1 VTRTTTS
8 RTRTAVTAK
17 SGDKIVLE
25 ALAKELLSVCM
36 TTLKTYGLNAGKLVE
51 LAASTSGERHGRKSA
66 FSAVLAEAECLANLL
81 NKWVENP
88 KYRDATGRPAVLP
101 LVRSH
106 GQGKSKGKDNG
117 CSFSA
122 LAREFFP
129 AWSVANVVGFGTKT
143 RVIEKV
149 GRDKVAM
156 INSTVLFTGNAS
168 LILAHLIRSVRRLFS
183 TGDFNRSARSALLEG
198 WPDRTSIVAVSDE
211 DFSEFVKFIRPQ
223 VSDWAEMSNRW
234 LFQRS
239 QSGKNRTREKRE
251 AGLQIFVFR
260 D

>member
-1 VTRTTTS
+1 VTRTTTTR
-8 RTRTAVTAK
+8 RTCAAITAK
-17 SGDKIVLE
+17 SGDGIVLE
-25 ALAKELLSVCM
+25 ALARELLGVCM
-36 TTLKTYGLNAGKLVE
+36 ATLGTYGLSAGKLVE
-51 LAASTSGERHGRKSA
+51 LAASASVERTGRKSA

-101 LVRSH
+101 LV
-106 GQGKSKGKDNG
+106 KGKG
-117 CSFSA
+117 CSFAA
-122 LAREFFP
+122 LAQEFFP
-129 AWSVANVVGFGTKT
+129 AWSVADVVGFGTKT
-143 RVIEKV
+143 RVLEKV

-168 LILAHLIRSVRRLFS
+168 LILAHLIRSARRLFS
-183 TGDFNRSARSALLEG
+183 TGDFNRRARSALLEG

-239 QSGKNRTREKRE
+239 QSTKNKSKVRKKRE

>member
-1 VTRTTTS
+1 VTRKTTIR
-8 RTRTAVTAK
+8 RTHAAITAK
-17 SGDKIVLE
+17 SSDEIVVE
-25 ALAKELLSVCM
+25 ALARELLSVCM
-36 TTLKTYGLNAGKLVE
+36 ETLKTYGLSADTLAE
-51 LAASTSGERHGRKSA
+51 LAASVSGERAGRKSA

-81 NKWVENP
+81 NKWMENP

-101 LVRSH
+101 LAKR
-106 GQGKSKGKDNG
+106 KG
-117 CSFSA
+117 CSFAA
-122 LAREFFP
+122 LAQEFFP
-129 AWSVANVVGFGTKT
+129 AWSVADVVGFGTKT
-143 RVIEKV
+143 RVVEKV

-183 TGDFNRSARSALLEG
+183 TGDFNRRARSAMLEG

-211 DFSEFVKFIRPQ
+211 DFSEFLKFIRPQ
-223 VSDWAEMSNRW
+223 VSDWTEMSNRW

-239 QSGKNRTREKRE
+239 QSTKNKTRKKRE
-251 AGLQIFVFR
+251 AGLQIFAFR

>member
-1 VTRTTTS
+1 VTRTITTR
-8 RTRTAVTAK
+8 RTRTAVTGK
-17 SGDKIVLE
+17 SDDKIVLE
-25 ALAKELLSVCM
+25 ALARELLSVCM
-36 TTLKTYGLNAGKLVE
+36 SVLKTYGLGAGKLVE
-51 LAASTSGERHGRKSA
+51 LAASASGERTGRKSA

-101 LVRSH
+101 LV
-106 GQGKSKGKDNG
+106 KGRG
-117 CSFSA
+117 CNFAA
-122 LAREFFP
+122 LAQEFFP
-129 AWSVANVVGFGTKT
+129 TWSVADVVGFGTKT

-149 GRDKVAM
+149 GRDKVAV

-183 TGDFNRSARSALLEG
+183 TGDFNRRARSALLEG

-211 DFSEFVKFIRPQ
+211 DFTEFVKFIRPQ

-239 QSGKNRTREKRE
+239 QSTKNKTRNKSKRE

>member
-1 VTRTTTS
+1 MTRKAI
-8 RTRTAVTAK
+8 TRRARAALTAK
-17 SGDKIVLE
+17 SDDKAVLE
-25 ALAKELLSVCM
+25 ALAGELLSVCLA
-36 TTLKTYGLNAGKLVE
+36 TLKTYGLSAGKLVE
-51 LAASTSGERHGRKSA
+51 LAAAASSGATGRKSV

-88 KYRDATGRPAVLP
+88 SYRDTTGRPAVLP
-101 LVRSH
+101 LA
-106 GQGKSKGKDNG
+106 KGKG

-122 LAREFFP
+122 LAQEFFP
-129 AWSVANVVGFGTKT
+129 TWSVSDVVGFGAKT
-143 RVIEKV
+143 RVIERI

-183 TGDFNRSARSALLEG
+183 TGDFNRRARSALLEG

-211 DFSEFVKFIRPQ
+211 DFTEFVKFIRPQ
-223 VSDWAEMSNRW
+223 ISDWTEMSNRW

-239 QSGKNRTREKRE
+239 QSPKSKTRKKRQ
-251 AGLQIFVFR
+251 AGLQVFVFR

>member
-1 VTRTTTS
+1 VTRNTTT
-8 RTRTAVTAK
+8 RPTPTAVTAK

-25 ALAKELLSVCM
+25 ALARELLSVCM
-36 TTLKTYGLNAGKLVE
+36 ATLKTYGLSAGKLVE
-51 LAASTSGERHGRKSA
+51 LAAGASAERTARKSA

-88 KYRDATGRPAVLP
+88 NYRDATGRPAVLP
-101 LVRSH
+101 LL
-106 GQGKSKGKDNG
+106 KGKG
-117 CSFSA
+117 CSFTA
-122 LAREFFP
+122 LAQEFFP
-129 AWSVANVVGFGTKT
+129 GWSVADVVAFGTKT
-143 RVIEKV
+143 HVVEKV

-183 TGDFNRSARSALLEG
+183 TGDFNRRARSTLLEG

-239 QSGKNRTREKRE
+239 QSTKSRTRRKRE

>member
-1 VTRTTTS
+1 VTRKTTIR

-17 SGDKIVLE
+17 STDKIVLE
-25 ALAKELLSVCM
+25 ALAGELLSVCM
-36 TTLKTYGLNAGKLVE
+36 TTLKTYGLSAEKLVE
-51 LAASTSGERHGRKSA
+51 LAGSASSARTGRKSA

-88 KYRDATGRPAVLP
+88 RYRDATGRPAVLP
-101 LVRSH
+101 LLKGSGRS
-106 GQGKSKGKDNG
+106 
-117 CSFSA
+117 FTA
-122 LAREFFP
+122 LAQEFFP
-129 AWSVANVVGFGTKT
+129 TWSVADVVGFGIKT
-143 RVIEKV
+143 CVIEKV

-183 TGDFNRSARSALLEG
+183 TGDFNRRARSALLEG

-211 DFSEFVKFIRPQ
+211 EFSEFVKFIRPQ

-239 QSGKNRTREKRE
+239 QSTKSKGRNKRE

>member
-1 VTRTTTS
+1 MTRTTTS
-8 RTRTAVTAK
+8 RRTRTTVTAK
-17 SGDKIVLE
+17 AADKIVLE
-25 ALAKELLSVCM
+25 ALAGELLSVCM
-36 TTLKTYGLNAGKLVE
+36 TVLKTYGLSAAKLVE
-51 LAASTSGERHGRKSA
+51 LAASASGERTGRKSA

-101 LVRSH
+101 LV
-106 GQGKSKGKDNG
+106 KGKG
-117 CSFSA
+117 CSFTA
-122 LAREFFP
+122 LAQEFFP
-129 AWSVANVVGFGTKT
+129 DWSVADVVGFGTKT
-143 RVIEKV
+143 RVLERV

-183 TGDFNRSARSALLEG
+183 TGDFNRRARSALLEG

-211 DFSEFVKFIRPQ
+211 DFSDFIKFIRPQ

-239 QSGKNRTREKRE
+239 QSTKNKFRNKRE

>member
-8 RTRTAVTAK
+8 RRTRAAVTAK

-25 ALAKELLSVCM
+25 ALASELLSVCM
-36 TTLKTYGLNAGKLVE
+36 ATLKTYGLSEGKLVE
-51 LAASTSGERHGRKSA
+51 LAASASGGKPGRKSA

-101 LVRSH
+101 LAN
-106 GQGKSKGKDNG
+106 GNGNGNGNSKG
-117 CSFSA
+117 CSFTA

-129 AWSVANVVGFGTKT
+129 AWSVADVVGFGTKT

-183 TGDFNRSARSALLEG
+183 TGDFNRRARSALLEG

-211 DFSEFVKFIRPQ
+211 DFSEFIKFIRPQ
-223 VSDWAEMSNRW
+223 VSDWTEMSNRW

-239 QSGKNRTREKRE
+239 QSAKNKTLGKRE

>member
-1 VTRTTTS
+1 VTRTTTR

-17 SGDKIVLE
+17 SSDKIVLE
-25 ALAKELLSVCM
+25 ALARELLSVCM
-36 TTLKTYGLNAGKLVE
+36 TTLKTYGLSAGELAN
-51 LAASTSGERHGRKSA
+51 LAASASGERHARKSA

-88 KYRDATGRPAVLP
+88 KYRDATGRPAVLS
-101 LVRSH
+101 LVKAL
-106 GQGKSKGKDNG
+106 GKGKGKGNG

-129 AWSVANVVGFGTKT
+129 AWSVADVVSFGTKT

-149 GRDKVAM
+149 GRNKVAM

-183 TGDFNRSARSALLEG
+183 TGDFNRRARSALLEG

-211 DFSEFVKFIRPQ
+211 DFTEFIKFIRPQ

-239 QSGKNRTREKRE
+239 QSAKNKARNKRE

>member
-8 RTRTAVTAK
+8 RTRAAVTAK

-25 ALAKELLSVCM
+25 ALARELLSVCM
-36 TTLKTYGLNAGKLVE
+36 TTLRTYGLSAGKLVE
-51 LAASTSGERHGRKSA
+51 LAAGASGEKHGRKSA

-88 KYRDATGRPAVLP
+88 KYRDSTGRPAVLP
-101 LVRSH
+101 LVR
-106 GQGKSKGKDNG
+106 GQGKGTGKDSG

-129 AWSVANVVGFGTKT
+129 AWSVADVIVFGTKT

-149 GRDKVAM
+149 GRYKVAM
-156 INSTVLFTGNAS
+156 INSTVLFTGNDS

-183 TGDFNRSARSALLEG
+183 TGDFNRRARSALLEG
-198 WPDRTSIVAVSDE
+198 WPDRTSIVPVSDE

-239 QSGKNRTREKRE
+239 QSGKNRAGEKRE

>member
-8 RTRTAVTAK
+8 RRPRAAVTAK
-17 SGDKIVLE
+17 AGDKIVLE
-25 ALAKELLSVCM
+25 ALAGELLNVCM
-36 TTLKTYGLNAGKLVE
+36 TVLKTYGLSAAKLVE
-51 LAASTSGERHGRKSA
+51 LAASASGERTGRKSA

-101 LVRSH
+101 LV
-106 GQGKSKGKDNG
+106 KDKG
-117 CSFSA
+117 CSFTA
-122 LAREFFP
+122 LAQEFFP
-129 AWSVANVVGFGTKT
+129 DWSVGDVVGFGTKT
-143 RVIEKV
+143 RVLERV

-183 TGDFNRSARSALLEG
+183 TGDFNRRARSALLEG

-211 DFSEFVKFIRPQ
+211 DFSEFIKFIRPQ

-239 QSGKNRTREKRE
+239 QSTKNKSRNKRE

>member
-1 VTRTTTS
+1 VTPKTS
-8 RTRTAVTAK
+8 IGLTSAAVTAK
-17 SGDKIVLE
+17 SGDKIVVE
-25 ALAKELLSVCM
+25 ALAIELLSVCM
-36 TTLKTYGLNAGKLVE
+36 ATLKTYGLSPDKLLE
-51 LAASTSGERHGRKSA
+51 LTARASSERAGRKSA
-66 FSAVLAEAECLANLL
+66 FSAVLAEAECLADLL

-101 LVRSH
+101 LA
-106 GQGKSKGKDNG
+106 KGKGNAI
-117 CSFSA
+117 SFAA
-122 LAREFFP
+122 LAQEFFP
-129 AWSVANVVGFGTKT
+129 AWAVADVVGFGTKT
-143 RVIEKV
+143 RVLEKV

-168 LILAHLIRSVRRLFS
+168 LILAHLIRSVRRLFG
-183 TGDFNRSARSALLEG
+183 TGDFNRSARSALHQG

-211 DFSEFVKFIRPQ
+211 DFDEFVKFIRPQ

-239 QSGKNRTREKRE
+239 QSTGKKSRRKRE

>member
-1 VTRTTTS
+1 MTQRTTP
-8 RTRTAVTAK
+8 RRARAAVTAQV
-17 SGDKIVLE
+17 DDNLVLE
-25 ALAKELLSVCM
+25 ALAWEMLGGCM
-36 TTLKTYGLNAGKLVE
+36 ATLKTYGLSAGRLAE
-51 LAASTSGERHGRKSA
+51 LAVTASVAKTAPKSA

-81 NKWVENP
+81 NKWLENP
-88 KYRDATGRPAVLP
+88 KYRDATGRPAILP
-101 LVRSH
+101 L
-106 GQGKSKGKDNG
+106 GKSRG
-117 CSFSA
+117 CSFAA

-129 AWSVANVVGFGTKT
+129 AWSVADVMAYGVKN
-143 RVIEKV
+143 RVLEKV

-183 TGDFNRSARSALLEG
+183 TGDFNRRAKAASLEG
-198 WPDRTSIVAVSDE
+198 WPERTSIIPVSDE
-211 DFSEFVKFIRPQ
+211 VFNEFVKFIRPQ
-223 VSDWAEMSNRW
+223 VSDLAEMSNRW

-239 QSGKNRTREKRE
+239 QSTKKRTKKKKRE